1 MLSWSA
7 LEWAWPAD
15 CGMFSSFTLPWWG
28 HVWSSVSTF
37 VLLSLRM
44 TGNYGIES
52 SRGLQTCWGA
62 WSISLMR
69 EGWETWDCLAWKRA
83 NWDGILSTLRNIWR
97 VWVKWVGLGSLQ
109 RWPAEGAPPK
119 GQCAQTGIQEV
130 PNECEKIIYL
140 LWWWH
145 SPGTSCPG
153 SSLLLYLHIPVQ
165 YTLGTLFQKE
175 GWTRWSPEVSSK
187 PYNSVILWLVS
198 KLSHLLSQ
206 KMSAKYRT

>member
-1 MLSWSA
+1 MGSWGT
-7 LEWAWPAD
+7 LKKTWPA
-15 CGMFSSFTLPWWG
+15 GQGRRSSPSTLPSEATSG
-28 HVWSSVSTF
+28 GVLCAVLGSSVQETQNHW
-37 VLLSLRM
+37 R
-44 TGNYGIES
+44 ES
-52 SRGLQTCWGA
+52 SRGPQRWFQA

-165 YTLGTLFQKE
+165 YTLGTLF
-175 GWTRWSPEVSSK
+175 
-187 PYNSVILWLVS
+187 
-198 KLSHLLSQ
+198 
-206 KMSAKYRT
+206 